1 MERAEQAVFEQLDQR
16 LRTEHADEEIQ
27 RVENGDENWKTIMK
41 FRGTG
46 IGMADAGRRGAVDN
60 TDGVVEECLRALE
73 RVRASGVH
81 IYTLQ
86 REPALGTLRKVAKR
100 RLREIA
106 ERVRALQIPAQV
118 F

>member
-1 MERAEQAVFEQLDQR
+1 MKLDAGDPLMFAQINDGGASFTDVVDGLAQLPSVVVQAMFVTDAEQ
-16 LRTEHADEEIQ
+16 T
-27 RVENGDENWKTIMK
+27 
-41 FRGTG
+41 
-46 IGMADAGRRGAVDN
+46 VDN
-60 TDGVVEECLRALE
+60 TTEGAVAAWLLALE
-73 RVRASGVH
+73 RVRATGVH

-86 REPALGTLRKVAKR
+86 REPALGTLRPVRPR